1 MKRNRN
7 GGYSL
12 IEILLAIVLL
22 GAIMV
27 PTCTSL
33 VRSVKINDRT
43 DEMMQA
49 QLAVSSAVETLMAEG
64 IVAEQIIEVEE
75 DGDENYGWIIVEE
88 TDADGDKTT
97 KNVDRFPEVEI
108 VTQKV
113 TDAPYYAVT
122 VTKTITMEDE
132 TTRELASVTTYIRA
146 GGGGE

>member
-1 MKRNRN
+1 MKQNRN

-33 VRSVKINDRT
+33 VMSVKINDRA

-64 IVAEQIIEVEE
+64 ITGAN
-75 DGDENYGWIIVEE
+75 DTDYGWFTPEGE
-88 TDADGDKTT
+88 SQA
-97 KNVDRFPEVEI
+97 VDRFPGVKI
-108 VTQKV
+108 VTEKIGE
-113 TDAPYYAVT
+113 APYYKVT
-122 VTKTITMEDE
+122 VTKTTEIEGE
-132 TTRELASVTTYIRA
+132 SRVLASVTTYIRA
-146 GGGGE
+146 GGGNE

>member
-1 MKRNRN
+1 MNRNRN

-33 VRSVKINDRT
+33 VMSVKINDRT

-64 IVAEQIIEVEE
+64 ISEASVNETATAFGVSIEANQEMI
-75 DGDENYGWIIVEE
+75 GDTVL
-88 TDADGDKTT
+88 
-97 KNVDRFPEVEI
+97 
-108 VTQKV
+108 
-113 TDAPYYAVT
+113 PYYKVIVKKEVT
-122 VTKTITMEDE
+122 IDGAK
-132 TTRELASVTTYIRA
+132 REIASVTTYIRV

>member
-1 MKRNRN
+1 MKQNRN

-33 VRSVKINDRT
+33 VMSIKINDRT

-64 IVAEQIIEVEE
+64 ITEAN
-75 DGDENYGWIIVEE
+75 DDDDYGWFLPEGE
-88 TDADGDKTT
+88 SQQ
-97 KNVDRFPEVEI
+97 VDRFPEVTIKTE
-108 VTQKV
+108 KV
-113 TDAPYYAVT
+113 EGEPYYKVT
-122 VTKTITMEDE
+122 VTKSVEIENE
-132 TTRELASVTTYIRA
+132 TRELASVTTYIRA
-146 GGGGE
+146 GGGS

>member
-1 MKRNRN
+1 MKQNRN

-33 VRSVKINDRT
+33 VMSIKINDRT

-64 IVAEQIIEVEE
+64 IYKVDGTAKIDSNRFPDVEIKPT
-75 DGDENYGWIIVEE
+75 DNSNGYFSVTVSSTIVESVIVNTSVREVPPPTTPE
-88 TDADGDKTT
+88 TE
-97 KNVDRFPEVEI
+97 PEA
-108 VTQKV
+108 QQ
-113 TDAPYYAVT
+113 
-122 VTKTITMEDE
+122 
-132 TTRELASVTTYIRA
+132 
-146 GGGGE
+146 GGGAE

>member
-1 MKRNRN
+1 MKQNRN

-33 VRSVKINDRT
+33 VMSIKINDRT

-64 IVAEQIIEVEE
+64 ISGASN
-75 DGDENYGWIIVEE
+75 DYGWIKV
-88 TDADGDKTT
+88 TDDGIEKD
-97 KNVDRFPEVEI
+97 VDRFPEVTIKTE
-108 VTQKV
+108 KV
-113 TDAPYYAVT
+113 EGEPYYKVT
-122 VTKTITMEDE
+122 VTKSVEIEDE
-132 TTRELASVTTYIRA
+132 TRELASVTTYIRA
-146 GGGGE
+146 GGGGA